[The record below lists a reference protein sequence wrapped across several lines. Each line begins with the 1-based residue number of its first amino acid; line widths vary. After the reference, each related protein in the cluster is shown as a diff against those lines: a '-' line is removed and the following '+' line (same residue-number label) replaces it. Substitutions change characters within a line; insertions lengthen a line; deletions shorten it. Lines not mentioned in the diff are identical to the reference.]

1 MKGGSED
8 PFSTLFTGSITAK
21 IGGSIMPIID
31 IVGQLRLEPP
41 AVFRDL
47 LPLQQSPLPEQT
59 VDRDRMRFD
68 VWSEDFPQSGLP
80 HDDGQGSAPEL
91 LPEFY
96 QRQNRL
102 LVENPRSA
110 PVFPDFGIKALQS
123 SAALLVSPHPGKN
136 RRNTDETPPGI
147 RDLPDAGRLLL
158 QKPFALPPIQ
168 LPIADQVVDDPK
180 PELGHPAFRFFV
192 HGNNLLLDFEPPY
205 QRHHNEIAAKTRWGA
220 RHKNNGS
227 KCSEVLPKRKAFRWN
242 KVGLITLACREA
254 HARKQRYQYCWF
266 CRTTEEGQRSSSI
279 LLHKHWKTTSE
290 ENLSPLG
297 KSRGR
302 QVWTAEQSGHRKR
315 FTNSASTNPSKYLV
329 TNPWPHK
336 RLPIQDG
343 HLSGRGQEYAFPKVN
358 ISFTITEQCSIKKP
372 LWGRVIKVGE
382 LDNSAVITL
391 FLLSQINTISS
402 THYTK
407 HHDKKIPLADSLLRR
422 VTTCRRRCCFL
433 KTER

>member
-1 MKGGSED
+1 
-8 PFSTLFTGSITAK
+8 
-21 IGGSIMPIID
+21 
-31 IVGQLRLEPP
+31 
-41 AVFRDL
+41 
-47 LPLQQSPLPEQT
+47 
-59 VDRDRMRFD
+59 
-68 VWSEDFPQSGLP
+68 
-80 HDDGQGSAPEL
+80 
-91 LPEFY
+91 
-96 QRQNRL
+96 
-102 LVENPRSA
+102 
-110 PVFPDFGIKALQS
+110 
-123 SAALLVSPHPGKN
+123 
-136 RRNTDETPPGI
+136 
-147 RDLPDAGRLLL
+147 
-158 QKPFALPPIQ
+158 
-168 LPIADQVVDDPK
+168 
-180 PELGHPAFRFFV
+180 
-192 HGNNLLLDFEPPY
+192 
-205 QRHHNEIAAKTRWGA
+205 
-220 RHKNNGS
+220 
-227 KCSEVLPKRKAFRWN
+227 
-242 KVGLITLACREA
+242 VGLITLACREA

-422 VTTCRRRCCFL
+422 VTEGRAVNGQYPKLLPSPIWKMIVEEGDQRLAQFNKRLVTKFPSGLGESALGDISLGDILPMDSLEEIIQLILDGTFDEIGEEKDHVVEWQEPLADEISRRSSVPFQKRWGEDNFFKKFDKIGTNFQKQVPCQLRTSFQYYP
-433 KTER
+433 T